1 MILAPRPQFRA
12 SRRPPRPGYQGFQ
25 QAYRTAVSPDLGIP
39 GFSDYRVLH
48 AAPRAT
54 VQGVPGKEFR
64 RKPLLRAGFR
74 CPLPSWNPSE
84 ALPYESLPCESPGWP
99 PGWQTSPEPV
109 STAICTKDNLRQYV
123 APLYTQEPSI
133 TPDLIPIN
141 SYLRV
146 EFSLNQIQSKKFEGK
161 PTPAPKRPDQL
172 LVPDGYRGPKQS
184 SSNSSTYESHDQYR
198 DRCLPGVL
206 QPAEASPGF
215 GLPDSSRGIPKW
227 PGREEGSST
236 RSRTAI
242 RHGET

>member
-1 MILAPRPQFRA
+1 MILAPRPPFRA

-25 QAYRTAVSPDLGIP
+25 QEYRTTVSPDFGIP

-123 APLYTQEPSI
+123 APLR
-133 TPDLIPIN
+133 L
-141 SYLRV
+141 
-146 EFSLNQIQSKKFEGK
+146 
-161 PTPAPKRPDQL
+161 AP
-172 LVPDGYRGPKQS
+172 
-184 SSNSSTYESHDQYR
+184 E
-198 DRCLPGVL
+198 
-206 QPAEASPGF
+206 
-215 GLPDSSRGIPKW
+215 
-227 PGREEGSST
+227 
-236 RSRTAI
+236 
-242 RHGET
+242 GETTIIMVAICWEDNPEDLLQRLEEIHRGDQPPRMGEIPGETPGDHINRKKRKRSGARVKALRTYRENEKPRIAAGIFLWDTLQLVLSSPKL